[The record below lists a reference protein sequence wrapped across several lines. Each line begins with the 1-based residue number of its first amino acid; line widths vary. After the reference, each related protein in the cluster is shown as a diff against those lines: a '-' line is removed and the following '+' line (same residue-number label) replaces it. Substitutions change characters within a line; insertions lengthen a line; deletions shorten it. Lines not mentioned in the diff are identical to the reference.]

1 MERIDYLDVAQQFV
15 KKYKLK
21 SKVVFVNTKDQGDYV
36 VETDEIQLRRSY
48 PSVKEFLMTVLH
60 EIHHALMAQRHGK
73 RKFLKMYNQAGTMA
87 AYRGL
92 NPHDDN
98 KWEEK
103 AESFARNELKKYQS
117 FLKKQTTYIY
127 TNICYFERNGY
138 VLNNITTL

>member
-21 SKVVFVNTKDQGDYV
+21 SKVVFVNTKDYGDYV

-127 TNICYFERNGY
+127 TNIWYFERNGY

>member
-21 SKVVFVNTKDQGDYV
+21 SKVVFVNTKDYGDYV